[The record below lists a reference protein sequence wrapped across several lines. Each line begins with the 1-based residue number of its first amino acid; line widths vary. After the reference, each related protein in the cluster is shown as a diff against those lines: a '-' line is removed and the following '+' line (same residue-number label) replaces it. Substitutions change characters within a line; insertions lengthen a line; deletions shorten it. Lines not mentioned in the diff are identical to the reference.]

1 MFSLPLLQNGIA
13 IMELAATALNP
24 YKPEAVE
31 SGTSVN
37 QIRWAWTHGN
47 ALPGL

>member
-1 MFSLPLLQNGIA
+1 MFSLSLLQNGIA

-37 QIRWAWTHGN
+37 QIRCGKGCP
-47 ALPGL
+47 LQRY